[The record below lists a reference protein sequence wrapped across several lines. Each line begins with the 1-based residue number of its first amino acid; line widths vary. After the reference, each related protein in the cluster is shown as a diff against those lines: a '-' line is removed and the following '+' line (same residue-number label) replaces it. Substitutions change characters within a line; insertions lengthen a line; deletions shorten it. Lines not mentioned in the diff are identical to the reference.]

1 MTVAKPTVLLA
12 EDNEDH
18 AFLARRA
25 LESVGASV
33 TVAPGGPEVVQMIR
47 GWEGAL
53 PDLVALDLSMP
64 MVDGFEVLTMLRQGA
79 GENGV
84 AEAWRHVPVVILST
98 SRYARDI
105 AAAYAAGANSYVAKP
120 SSPGD
125 YRAALASLGY
135 YWLGLNTA
143 PARAELDPSLPPAP
157 AEAPHPA
164 KRSDDARRILFAED
178 NEDHAFLI
186 RRALSNTGAELI
198 HASDGDEA
206 LGLLE
211 SWEGTPPAVVLLDM
225 NMPRMSGLEVLDRIR
240 HDTRFAQVPIV
251 IFSTSR
257 LPLDVRRAYDLRAN
271 SYVAKPKAF
280 GEFRRV
286 LERLSEYWILVNEV

>member
-1 MTVAKPTVLLA
+1 MTSARPTVLLA

-25 LESVGASV
+25 LEAIGAEV
-33 TVAPGGPEVVQMIR
+33 TVAPGGPEAIEMVR
-47 GWEGAL
+47 GWTRPM

-64 MVDGFEVLTMLRQGA
+64 MVDGFEVLALLRAQAADSGI
-79 GENGV
+79 
-84 AEAWRHVPVVILST
+84 AEGWRHVPVVVLST
-98 SRYARDI
+98 SRYGRDI

-125 YRAALASLGY
+125 YRAALASLGT

-143 PARAELDPSLPPAP
+143 PARADLDPALAHA
-157 AEAPHPA
+157 AEELPHPA
-164 KRSDDARRILFAED
+164 KRMDEVRRILFAED

-206 LGLLE
+206 LQLLAT
-211 SWEGTPPAVVLLDM
+211 WEGPAPAVVLLDM

-240 HDTRFAQVPIV
+240 SDERFPRVPIV

-257 LPLDVRRAYDLRAN
+257 LPSDVRRAYDLRAN